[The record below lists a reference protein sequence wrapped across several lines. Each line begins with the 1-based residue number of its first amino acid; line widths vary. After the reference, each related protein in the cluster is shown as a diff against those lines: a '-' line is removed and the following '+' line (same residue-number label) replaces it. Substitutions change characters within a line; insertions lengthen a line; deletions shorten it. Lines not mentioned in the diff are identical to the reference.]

1 MLIILCSFR
10 MAEEA
15 IDLSRHFE
23 SEGETDLII
32 AEDDEEEPELA
43 DDDDVC
49 QEMLVPIVE
58 ITEDTVCFVVNYCF
72 VCLHRYSEII

>member
-1 MLIILCSFR
+1 
-10 MAEEA
+10 MADVVEEA
-15 IDLSRHFE
+15 IDLSQHFE

-32 AEDDEEEPELA
+32 AEDDEEEPEIG

-58 ITEDTVCFVVNYCF
+58 ITEDTVILVADSELFKSYL
-72 VCLHRYSEII
+72 LHNHL